1 MDLFA
6 INYFYVKKLSFI
18 CVSLLIFLVSYI
30 RVLQNIIKI
39 HKYIFFK
46 LFYISEN
53 QSIKYSK
60 RLIQKLS

>member
-1 MDLFA
+1 MSTCNIIMDLFT

-18 CVSLLIFLVSYI
+18 CVSLLIPLVSYI
-30 RVLQNIIKI
+30 RVLQNITKI

-53 QSIKYSK
+53 QSTKY
-60 RLIQKLS
+60 